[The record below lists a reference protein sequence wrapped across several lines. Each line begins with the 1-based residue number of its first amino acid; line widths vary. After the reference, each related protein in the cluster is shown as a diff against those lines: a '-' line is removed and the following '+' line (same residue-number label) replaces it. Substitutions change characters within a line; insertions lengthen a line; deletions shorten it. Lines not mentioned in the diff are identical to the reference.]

1 MTTTDPTGGHG
12 EARRVRAADF
22 RHAIGHFA
30 TGVTVVTSVGI
41 DGQPVGT
48 TANAVSSLS
57 LDPPLILVCFDR
69 SSQTLEAV
77 LAHGAFAVNVL
88 GARQQHLSANFARR
102 GPGRGLGRGPAPPG
116 PDRQPTAG
124 RTCSPA
130 SKCTVEH
137 RLDGGD
143 HEIVVGRVREVE
155 TSGDDAAPLRV
166 LARQLRVARVTRNHP
181 LRTQDRPTRLT
192 RLGPA
197 MTSPT
202 HPVSPERAL
211 L

>member
-1 MTTTDPTGGHG
+1 MTTTDPRVAHG
-12 EARRVRAADF
+12 DVSPADF

-41 DGQPVGT
+41 DGEPVGT

-102 GPGRGLGRGPAPPG
+102 GLAAAWDGVRHRHGPTG
-116 PDRQPTAG
+116 
-124 RTCSPA
+124 SPRLEDVLA
-130 SKCTVEH
+130 VMECTVE
-137 RLDGGD
+137 RFLPGGD
-143 HEIVVGRVREVE
+143 HEIVVGRVRHAE
-155 TSGDDAAPLRV
+155 TGANPAVPLVYFRGGYTS
-166 LARQLRVARVTRNHP
+166 LA
-181 LRTQDRPTRLT
+181 
-192 RLGPA
+192 
-197 MTSPT
+197 S
-202 HPVSPERAL
+202 
-211 L
+211 

>member
-1 MTTTDPTGGHG
+1 MTTTDPRVAGGD
-12 EARRVRAADF
+12 VSPADF

-102 GPGRGLGRGPAPPG
+102 G
-116 PDRQPTAG
+116 
-124 RTCSPA
+124 RTGSPRLEDVIA
-130 SKCTVEH
+130 SLEATVEH

-143 HEIVVGRVREVE
+143 HEIIVGRVREVE
-155 TSGDDAAPLRV
+155 TSGDDAAPLVFWRGSY
-166 LARQLRVARVTRNHP
+166 TS
-181 LRTQDRPTRLT
+181 
-192 RLGPA
+192 LG
-197 MTSPT
+197 S
-202 HPVSPERAL
+202 
-211 L
+211 